1 MHSIIIIG
9 GGPSGLSAAI
19 YARRAGADV
28 LVLESSMCGGQMI
41 NTPEIENYPAIEK
54 ISGFELATNM
64 YNHALTLGTKFK
76 FESVASIKRL
86 GENFVVITAENSYD
100 ARSIII
106 ANGAKRKKLGV
117 KGEDEFAGHGV
128 SYCATCDGS
137 FFRKK
142 IVAVN
147 GGGNT
152 ALEDA
157 LYLSKICEKVILI
170 HRRDE
175 FRAHTVLVDELKAAA
190 NIELVLNSTILE
202 IKGESKVSSIIVKNN
217 ITGDTRIIEISAL
230 FVAIGLAPDNSIFSN
245 IVELDKNGYII
256 AGEDCKTTTDK
267 IYAVGD
273 TRTKQLRQIITA
285 ASDGAI
291 AAISAAKI

>member
-1 MHSIIIIG
+1 
-9 GGPSGLSAAI
+9 
-19 YARRAGADV
+19 
-28 LVLESSMCGGQMI
+28 
-41 NTPEIENYPAIEK
+41 
-54 ISGFELATNM
+54 
-64 YNHALTLGTKFK
+64 
-76 FESVASIKRL
+76 
-86 GENFVVITAENSYD
+86 
-100 ARSIII
+100 